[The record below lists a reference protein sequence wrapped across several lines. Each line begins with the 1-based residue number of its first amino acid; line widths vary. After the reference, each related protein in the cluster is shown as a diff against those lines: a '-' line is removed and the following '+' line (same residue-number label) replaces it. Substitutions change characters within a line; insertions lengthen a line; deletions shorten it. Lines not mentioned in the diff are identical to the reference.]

1 MSSGNHGFAASHGA
15 GGSGAM
21 RSLRGPSRKPPP
33 LMDPTRERDTAR
45 ILALFKPYRLRLT
58 AVLVL
63 IVVSSGIA
71 ILQPFLLRQALDVGI
86 LQHDETVLTL
96 TVLAMIAIAIFTNA
110 TSVWQ
115 TYMSNVVGQRVMH
128 DLRAAVY
135 QRLQKMSLAFFTR
148 TRTGEV
154 QSRIANDIGGLDSVV
169 TTTATTIAQNATTVI
184 ASLVAMCLL
193 DWRLAIISLVFVPPS
208 VWMTRRVGQI
218 RRRITTEQQR
228 RLADMS
234 ALVAESLS
242 VSGIMLGKTMGR
254 GEDLAGR
261 FTGESKDIADL
272 EVRSRM
278 AGRWMMATIQFT
290 FAVQPAIIYW
300 LAGQSFIG
308 SSISIGT
315 VVAFTTLQ
323 IRLLFPIQ
331 SLLGVQADMQTSLAL
346 FDRIFEYLD
355 LPVDIVEAEHPV
367 ELRPTELLGEVR
379 FEGVSF
385 RYGANGDESWTLR
398 DVDLVVPA
406 GTRTAV
412 VGETGA
418 GKTTLGYLVAR
429 LYEPQQGRV
438 TIDGV
443 DVRDASLAS
452 LAATVGVVSQETY
465 LFHASVR
472 ENLRFARP
480 DATDEQIEDAARTA
494 RIHNLIASLP
504 DGYDTVVGERG
515 YRFSGGEK
523 QRMAIARTVLRNPP
537 VLVLDEATSSLDTQT
552 EAAVQAELERLAE
565 GRTTITIAHRLSTV
579 RDADQIVV
587 LDRGQ
592 IVERGTHEEL
602 MERRGAYAALV
613 ARDVTDDIVGG
624 EFIGEALVS
633 GGRASSELLLVGS
646 LPASSTDEA
655 FRAGAELFGDLVFA
669 LPDGETGP
677 RAAWVGYERER
688 LVRPNS
694 DVEVVE
700 ETESP
705 TGIPRH
711 AYETPGVQDPRRGG
725 RAPLRDVAADRRC
738 DRVMARV
745 PRVA

>member
-1 MSSGNHGFAASHGA
+1 MGA

-21 RSLRGPSRKPPP
+21 RSLRGSGRKPPP
-33 LMDPTRERDTAR
+33 LMDPTRKRDNHR
-45 ILALFKPYRLRLT
+45 ILALFRPYRLRLG

-63 IVVSSGIA
+63 IVISAGFSM
-71 ILQPFLLRQALDVGI
+71 LNPFLLRSALDNGI
-86 LQHDETVLTL
+86 LKHNSTLLTETVLGML
-96 TVLAMIAIAIFTNA
+96 GIAIFTNA
-110 TSVWQ
+110 TGVWQ
-115 TYMSNVVGQRVMH
+115 TYMSNQVGQRVMH

-135 QRLQKMSLAFFTR
+135 RHLQRMSLAFFTR

-154 QSRIANDIGGLDSVV
+154 QSRISNDIGGLDSVV
-169 TTTATTIAQNATTVI
+169 TTTATTIASNATTVI

-242 VSGIMLGKTMGR
+242 VSGIMLGKSMGR
-254 GEDLAGR
+254 GADLAER

-290 FAVQPAIIYW
+290 FAAQPAIIYW
-300 LAGQSFIG
+300 LAGQSFVG
-308 SSISIGT
+308 KSISIGT

-323 IRLLFPIQ
+323 TRLLFPIQ
-331 SLLGVQADMQTSLAL
+331 SLLGVQADMQSSLAL

-355 LPVDIVEAEHPV
+355 LPVDIVEAAHPV
-367 ELRPTELLGEVR
+367 VLRPDELLGEVR
-379 FEGVSF
+379 FENVSF
-385 RYGANGDESWTLR
+385 RYGANGSDSWNLH
-398 DVDLVVPA
+398 DINLVVPA

-429 LYEPQQGRV
+429 LYEPQEGRV

-472 ENLRFARP
+472 ENLRFACP
-480 DATDEQIEDAARTA
+480 EATDAEIEAAARTA
-494 RIHNLIASLP
+494 RIHDLIASLP
-504 DGYDTVVGERG
+504 EGYDTVVGERG

-565 GRTTITIAHRLSTV
+565 GRTTLTIAHRLSTV

-587 LDRGQ
+587 LDRGR

-602 MERRGAYAALV
+602 MERGGAYAALV
-613 ARDVTDDIVGG
+613 ARDVTDNV
-624 EFIGEALVS
+624 IG
-633 GGRASSELLLVGS
+633 
-646 LPASSTDEA
+646 TDE
-655 FRAGAELFGDLVFA
+655 V
-669 LPDGETGP
+669 
-677 RAAWVGYERER
+677 VG
-688 LVRPNS
+688 
-694 DVEVVE
+694 
-700 ETESP
+700 
-705 TGIPRH
+705 
-711 AYETPGVQDPRRGG
+711 
-725 RAPLRDVAADRRC
+725 
-738 DRVMARV
+738 
-745 PRVA
+745 